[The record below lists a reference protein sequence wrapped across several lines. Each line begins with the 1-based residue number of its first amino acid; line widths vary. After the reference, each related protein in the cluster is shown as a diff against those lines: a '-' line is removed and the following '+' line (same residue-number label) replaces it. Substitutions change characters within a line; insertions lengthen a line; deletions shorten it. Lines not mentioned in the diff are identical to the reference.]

1 MRDFY
6 EILEV
11 GRRASQDEIKRAYK
25 KLAKKYHPDLNPGNE
40 EAEIKFKEINL
51 AYEVLS
57 DENKRQNYDMYG
69 EDGINGGGFET
80 SGFGGFSDIFGDI
93 FDMFG
98 GSGGFRTSTQYK
110 GPMKGDDIRYM
121 T

>member
-1 MRDFY
+1 MKLK
-6 EILEV
+6 EH
-11 GRRASQDEIKRAYK
+11 IKTC
-25 KLAKKYHPDLNPGNE
+25 KKYHPDLNPGNE

-80 SGFGGFSDIFGDI
+80 SGFGGFQIYSEISSICLEDLVGLEPLHNIKDL
-93 FDMFG
+93 
-98 GSGGFRTSTQYK
+98 
-110 GPMKGDDIRYM
+110 
-121 T
+121 